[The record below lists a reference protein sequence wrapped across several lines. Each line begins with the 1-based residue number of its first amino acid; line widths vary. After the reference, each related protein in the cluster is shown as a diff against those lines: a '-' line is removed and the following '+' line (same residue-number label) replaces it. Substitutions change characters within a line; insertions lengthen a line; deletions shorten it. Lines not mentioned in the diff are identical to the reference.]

1 MIEGMGT
8 RMFVSKGRMRTDA
21 GMLELA
27 RRLRLDQPGSPSY
40 RARPEIPAMN
50 FTMNIGVAVLE
61 RTPATLRALL
71 SGLPVEWTGATEG
84 PETWSPYDI
93 VGHLIHG
100 ERTDWIPRARIILA
114 QGDNRRFEPY
124 DRFAQF
130 RESQGKSLG
139 DLLDEF
145 ARLRTANLATLMGWR
160 LTDGQLALAGEHPA
174 FGTVTLRQL
183 LATWV
188 AHDLGHI
195 AQTARVMAKQ
205 YRDAVGP
212 WRAYLPVLDR

>member
-1 MIEGMGT
+1 MDFDLTHG
-8 RMFVSKGRMRTDA
+8 
-21 GMLELA
+21 L
-27 RRLRLDQPGSPSY
+27 
-40 RARPEIPAMN
+40 
-50 FTMNIGVAVLE
+50 AVLE
-61 RTPATLRALL
+61 RTPAALREMLH
-71 SGLPVEWTGATEG
+71 GLDAAWIDATEG
-84 PETWSPYDI
+84 PDTWSPFVI

-100 ERTDWIPRARIILA
+100 ERTDWIPRAQIILA
-114 QGDNRRFEPY
+114 QGESRRFTPY

-130 RESQGKSLG
+130 SESQGKSLD

-145 ARLRTANLATLMGWR
+145 ARLRAENLTTLAGWR
-160 LTDGQLALAGEHPA
+160 LTDVQLALEGEHPA
-174 FGTVTLRQL
+174 FGLVSLRQL

-212 WRAYLPVLDR
+212 WREYLPILDR